1 MNTKP
6 SLHRKG
12 AKPAKETLFN
22 EYLCVLCAF
31 AVMNQ

>member
-1 MNTKP
+1 MNTEP

-12 AKPAKETLFN
+12 ASQQRNTPFN
-22 EYLCVLCAF
+22 EYLCVLYAF